1 MPQQTQLTLT
11 QIRQQLADKS
21 RSAAEVTEAALTRIR
36 ATEPK
41 IQALLSVQAEEAV
54 ALARALDAKG
64 PDAAKPLWGVPLVV
78 KDVLATKDAPTTC
91 GSRILE
97 NFRPVYDA
105 TAVARLK
112 EAGAII
118 LAKANMDEFAMGST
132 TENSAYFATRNPWDA
147 SRVPGGSS
155 GGSGAT
161 VAACQCYGALGT
173 DTGGSIRLPASFC
186 GIVGLKPSYGRVSRF
201 GMVAYGS
208 SLDQIGPMTRSVE
221 DAARLLQV
229 IAGHDERD
237 STSVDTPVPDYVA
250 ALSERTDLRGLTI
263 GLPAEY
269 WDKGLSPEVAEACG
283 AAVKQAEG
291 LGARTVP
298 VNLRMSEYAIA
309 TYYIIAVA
317 EASSN
322 LARFDGVRYGLRD
335 KSAESLIE
343 MYVRSRTR
351 GFGEEVQRRIILGT
365 YVLSSGYYDA
375 YYRKAA
381 QVRRLIRQDF
391 EAALSQ
397 CDVIAGPVCPTTAF
411 KVGEMTSDPL
421 QMYLMDIFTISTN
434 LAGLP
439 GMSLPVGLGR
449 DSGLPVGLQLT
460 GRAFDE
466 ARLLQVAGVLE
477 KNVPTTGIANL

>member
-1 MPQQTQLTLT
+1 MTELTQLTLSEV
-11 QIRQQLADKS
+11 RKALADKTV
-21 RSAAEVTEAALTRIR
+21 SAAEVTQAALSRID

-41 IQALLSVQAEEAV
+41 VKALLSLQAEEAR
-54 ALARALDAKG
+54 ALAKSLDASG
-64 PDAAKPLWGVPLVV
+64 PDPAKPLWGVPLVV
-78 KDVLATKDAPTTC
+78 KDVLATKGVPTTC
-91 GSRILE
+91 GSKILE

-112 EAGAII
+112 DAGAI
-118 LAKANMDEFAMGST
+118 LLGKANMDEFAMGST
-132 TENSAYFATRNPWDA
+132 TENSAYFATKNPWDLD
-147 SRVPGGSS
+147 RVPGGSS

-161 VAACQCYGALGT
+161 VAAGQCYGALGT

-186 GIVGLKPSYGRVSRF
+186 GIVGLKPTYGRVSRF

-221 DAARLLQV
+221 DAARVLQV

-237 STSVDTPVPDYVA
+237 STSVDVPVPDYVA
-250 ALSERTDLRGLTI
+250 ALSGRADLKGLTI

-269 WDKGLSPEVAEACG
+269 WDKGLSPEVAEACA
-283 AAVKQAEG
+283 AAVKKAEE
-291 LGARTVP
+291 LGAKTVP
-298 VNLRMSEYAIA
+298 VKLKLSQYAIA

-322 LARFDGVRYGLRD
+322 LARFDGVRYGHRT
-335 KSAESLIE
+335 SAPENLLD
-343 MYVRSRTR
+343 MYVKSRTE
-351 GFGEEVQRRIILGT
+351 GFGDEVQRRIILGT

-391 EAALSQ
+391 ETALSQ
-397 CDVIAGPVCPTTAF
+397 CDVLAGPVCPTTAF

-449 DSGLPVGLQLT
+449 ETGMPVGLQLT

-466 ARLLQVAGVLE
+466 AKLLQLAHVLE
-477 KNVPTTGIANL
+477 HNVPATGLAKL

>member
-1 MPQQTQLTLT
+1 MPDLTQLTLT
-11 QIRQQLADKS
+11 QVRQQLADKS
-21 RSAAEVTEAALTRIR
+21 RSAAEVTEAALTRIQ

-41 IQALLSVQAEEAV
+41 IQALLSLQAEEAR
-54 ALARALDAKG
+54 AQAKALDAQG
-64 PDAAKPLWGVPLVV
+64 PDAAKPLWGVPLIV

-91 GSRILE
+91 GSKILE

-112 EAGAII
+112 DAGAII

-132 TENSAYFATRNPWDA
+132 TENSAYFATRNPWDT

-155 GGSGAT
+155 GGSGAA

-221 DAARLLQV
+221 DAARILQV
-229 IAGHDERD
+229 IAGHDGRD
-237 STSVDTPVPDYVA
+237 STSVEAPVPDYVA
-250 ALSERTDLRGLTI
+250 ALSERGDLKGLTI

-283 AAVKQAEG
+283 AAVKQAEA
-291 LGARTVP
+291 LGAKTVP
-298 VNLRMSEYAIA
+298 VSLKLSEYAIA

-343 MYVRSRTR
+343 MYVKSRTQ

-381 QVRRLIRQDF
+381 QVRRMIRQDF
-391 EAALSQ
+391 EAALTQ
-397 CDVIAGPVCPTTAF
+397 CDVILGPVCPTTAF

-449 DSGLPVGLQLT
+449 ETGMPVGLQLT

-477 KNVPTTGIANL
+477 KNVPATGIAAL

>member
-1 MPQQTQLTLT
+1 MPDLTQLTLA
-11 QIRQQLADKS
+11 QVRQHLADKS
-21 RSAAEVTEAALTRIR
+21 LSAAEVTEAALARIT

-41 IQALLSVQAEEAV
+41 IQALLSVQAEEAR
-54 ALARALDAKG
+54 AQAKALDQGG
-64 PDAAKPLWGVPLVV
+64 PDANKPLWGVPLIV
-78 KDVLATKDAPTTC
+78 KDVLATRGTPTTC
-91 GSRILE
+91 GSKILE

-105 TAVARLK
+105 TAVARLRD
-112 EAGAII
+112 AGAII

-132 TENSAYFATRNPWDA
+132 TENSAYFATKNPWDT

-155 GGSGAT
+155 GGSGAA
-161 VAACQCYGALGT
+161 VAACQAYGALGT

-221 DAARLLQV
+221 DAARILQV

-237 STSVDTPVPDYVA
+237 STSVTAPVPDYVA
-250 ALSERTDLRGLTI
+250 ALGSSGDLKGLTI
-263 GLPAEY
+263 GLPEEY
-269 WDKGLSPEVAEACG
+269 WDKGLSPEVAGACT
-283 AAVKQAEG
+283 AAIKQAEA

-298 VNLRMSEYAIA
+298 VRLKLSEYAIA

-322 LARFDGVRYGLRD
+322 LARFDGVRYGYRD
-335 KSAESLIE
+335 NDAQSLIE
-343 MYVRSRTR
+343 MYVKSRTK

-391 EAALSQ
+391 EAALTQ
-397 CDVIAGPVCPTTAF
+397 CDVIMGPVCPTTAF
-411 KVGEMTSDPL
+411 KVGEMSADPL

-449 DSGLPVGLQLT
+449 DSGMPVGLQLT

-477 KNVPTTGIANL
+477 KNVPATGFSKL